1 MQFSYKRLVYLSDT
15 DAAGVAFFSS
25 ILAMCHEAYE
35 MSLFDYGIK
44 LNQFINNS
52 TIAIPIVHSSIDFL
66 HPIFC
71 SDLLQIKLT
80 NKIIQD
86 TEFGIDYQICY
97 ASMHKLQTTKP
108 LALAKTR
115 HVCIDKTTKIRVKF
129 PEEIWR
135 WLQ

>member
-1 MQFSYKRLVYLSDT
+1 MHFSYKRLVYLSDT
-15 DAAGVAFFSS
+15 DAAGVAFFTKVLS
-25 ILAMCHEAYE
+25 MCHEAYE
-35 MSLFDYGIK
+35 MSLFQIGIK

-71 SDLLQIKLT
+71 SDLLQIELT
-80 NKIIQD
+80 TQIIED
-86 TEFGIDYQICY
+86 TEFVINYRIY
-97 ASMHKLQTTKP
+97 SASMDKLQLSKS
-108 LALAKTR
+108 LASAQTR
-115 HVCIDKTTKIRVKF
+115 HVCIDKTTRTRIRL